1 MTKARSGAQRGQD
14 NVAAFE
20 AYVTGLRERGESL
33 PLTSRGEVNLSKVAT
48 DSGIGDRGR
57 FYTND
62 ALKTLLADASK
73 TLRAV
78 ASTAETVAAEAPTQH
93 AERNST
99 DDLRRAER
107 RAQRLEQANAVLV
120 AENADLRRQVRELRM
135 QLGRE
140 DMVIE
145 TGRRVVRPSTE

>member
-1 MTKARSGAQRGQD
+1 MTKGRSGAQRGQD
-14 NVAAFE
+14 NVAAFQ
-20 AYVTGLRERGESL
+20 AYVTSLRERGEAL
-33 PLTSRGEVNLSKVAT
+33 PLTSRGEVNLSKVAA
-48 DSGIGDRGR
+48 DSGIRDRGR

-62 ALKTLLADASK
+62 TLKTLLENASKSLNAGAPAPVTLAMEESAHAQPDNADA
-73 TLRAV
+73 
-78 ASTAETVAAEAPTQH
+78 
-93 AERNST
+93 
-99 DDLRRAER
+99 LRRVER

-145 TGRRVVRPSTE
+145 TGRRVVRPPTE